1 MKSEETFI
9 RIPLSLLK
17 RKDISPAT
25 KLVMGYIIT
34 RAGIEK
40 TEWKLIQKDV
50 ENMTGLSHGTIV
62 NVFKSLNSKGV
73 ITLESVVKT
82 NSPYSTKIY
91 KINLSKNDLS
101 KNDTAT
107 CQIMTLEEEKKIKE
121 EYTLSINTGFT
132 VQTLDTD
139 CEKSVITSIGSSSFT
154 SMVSSSV
161 SHSNS
166 DSNPFTEAETYLN
179 DFALSHSMVSIP
191 PNSGSGSGSN
201 YNNSV
206 NPSMVSR
213 IDINQNLGDVFT
225 NLYNSMVPVP
235 TNSLFNGS
243 GTVLDVSM
251 GCPAGVLRPGLDHSD
266 RESVL
271 RSDSAFKCPTN
282 DFDHD

>member
-101 KNDTAT
+101 KNDLSKNDTAT

-139 CEKSVITSIGSSSFT
+139 CQQ
-154 SMVSSSV
+154 
-161 SHSNS
+161 HL
-166 DSNPFTEAETYLN
+166 P
-179 DFALSHSMVSIP
+179 
-191 PNSGSGSGSN
+191 
-201 YNNSV
+201 
-206 NPSMVSR
+206 
-213 IDINQNLGDVFT
+213 
-225 NLYNSMVPVP
+225 
-235 TNSLFNGS
+235 
-243 GTVLDVSM
+243 
-251 GCPAGVLRPGLDHSD
+251 
-266 RESVL
+266 
-271 RSDSAFKCPTN
+271 
-282 DFDHD
+282 